1 MAKDLIGYE
10 ALADKALRSVVKEA
24 LRRVEKQGLLGAHH
38 FYLTFKTHDPGVE
51 IPDFLLERYPEEMTI
66 VLQNQFWG
74 LKVGEDQFEV
84 GLTFQ
89 KVPATLVIPF
99 AALTAF
105 VDPSVQFGLQFRN
118 SSAAKG
124 APAPRDASMDGA
136 EPKQQKASKPQAP
149 VKDAPVQKLPGRKA
163 PVEAPAPAPPAA
175 QNPDQP
181 APSSPQ
187 VVSFDKF
194 RKK

>member
-10 ALADKALRSVVKEA
+10 ALADKAMRSIVKEA
-24 LRRVEKQGLLGAHH
+24 LKRTEKQGLLGSHH
-38 FYLTFKTHDPGVE
+38 FYLTFKTKDPGVE

-66 VLQNQFWG
+66 VLQNQYWG
-74 LKVGEDQFEV
+74 LKVGDDEFEV

-89 KVPATLVIPF
+89 KMPTTLVIPF

-118 SSAAKG
+118 SSAAKKVPAPQG
-124 APAPRDASMDGA
+124 ATKEASKPPAPREAPKDASV
-136 EPKQQKASKPQAP
+136 ETPSRKPAKYELP
-149 VKDAPVQKLPGRKA
+149 VADESPEK
-163 PVEAPAPAPPAA
+163 PPS
-175 QNPDQP
+175 D
-181 APSSPQ
+181 PQ

>member
-10 ALADKALRSVVKEA
+10 VLADKALRSVVKDA
-24 LRRVEKQGLLGAHH
+24 LKRTEKQGLLGSHH

-51 IPDFLLERYPEEMTI
+51 IPDFLRERYPEEMTI

-124 APAPRDASMDGA
+124 VPAPREAA
-136 EPKQQKASKPQAP
+136 KPKPQKALKPQEP

-163 PVEAPAPAPPAA
+163 PAETPAA
-175 QNPDQP
+175 APKAEEKPGD

>member
-10 ALADKALRSVVKEA
+10 ALADRALRSVVKDA
-24 LRRVEKQGLLGAHH
+24 LKRTEKQVLIGQHH
-38 FYLTFKTHDPGVE
+38 FYLTFKTRDPGVE
-51 IPDFLLERYPEEMTI
+51 IPEFLLERYPEEMTI

-74 LKVGEDQFEV
+74 LKVSEDQFEV

-89 KVPATLVIPF
+89 KMPAMLIIPF

-118 SSAAKG
+118 SSAAKKVPAQGTTKG
-124 APAPRDASMDGA
+124 APKQAAPREAA
-136 EPKQQKASKPQAP
+136 
-149 VKDAPVQKLPGRKA
+149 KDAPVETLSARKPAKEDIPDEKPPDKPTPG
-163 PVEAPAPAPPAA
+163 
-175 QNPDQP
+175 
-181 APSSPQ
+181 PQ

>member
-24 LRRVEKQGLLGAHH
+24 LKRTEKQGLIGNHH
-38 FYLTFKTHDPGVE
+38 FYLTFKTRDPVVE

-74 LKVGEDQFEV
+74 LKVREDEFEV

-89 KVPATLVIPF
+89 KMPTTLVIPF

-118 SSAAKG
+118 STAAKKV
-124 APAPRDASMDGA
+124 PAPQAA
-136 EPKQQKASKPQAP
+136 KEPPK
-149 VKDAPVQKLPGRKA
+149 
-163 PVEAPAPAPPAA
+163 PAPPASPKDA
-175 QNPDQP
+175 SVETLAARKPAKDAPPADQP
-181 APSSPQ
+181 AEKSGDPQ
-187 VVSFDKF
+187 
-194 RKK
+194 